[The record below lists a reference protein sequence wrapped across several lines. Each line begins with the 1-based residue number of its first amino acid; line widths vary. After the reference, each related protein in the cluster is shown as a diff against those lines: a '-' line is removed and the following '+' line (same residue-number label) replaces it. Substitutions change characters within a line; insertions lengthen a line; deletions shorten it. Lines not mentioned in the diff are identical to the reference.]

1 MSCVAPGCCCG
12 PLRAAA
18 ERTAS
23 RMDPVYIAV
32 VGLGVMFLFMVLGMP
47 IGFAMLLAGL
57 IGNTVLL
64 SSAAAT
70 HLLATNLWDQ
80 FSSYGLSVVPLF
92 VLMGQ
97 FAYRAGVTER
107 LYSAAYTWVGR
118 MPGGLAST
126 TIVASAGFSA
136 ICGSN
141 SATTATMGTIALPEM
156 RRYNYDPALSAGAV
170 AVGGTLGVVIPP
182 SVVLIVIAVQTEQ
195 SLLRLFLAGIIPG
208 LILTAL
214 LVLTI
219 LVLCARKPALG
230 PVGPQT
236 SWGEKFRA
244 LSGVIETLVLF
255 VLVIGGLY
263 AGIFTPTEAGAA
275 GACGALA
282 IGLIRRHLSFKS
294 IVLAVGETLR
304 ISSMVV
310 LMIAGAVLFGR
321 FLTVSRLPF
330 ELADWAAQLPV
341 APSVVLL
348 VVLLIYLVGGALM
361 DALGFLVVTTPIFFP
376 LALALN
382 FDPVWFTILLTVVT
396 TMGAITPPVG
406 VNVFI
411 VNGLAPEIPI
421 TRILRGVAY
430 FMLAYVVCIAAIWF
444 VPETVLWLPDFLL
457 N

>member
-1 MSCVAPGCCCG
+1 
-12 PLRAAA
+12 
-18 ERTAS
+18 
-23 RMDPVYIAV
+23 MDPTLIAV
-32 VGLGVMFLFMVLGMP
+32 LGLVAMAAFMALGMP

-57 IGNTVLL
+57 LGNATLL

-80 FSSYGLSVVPLF
+80 MSSYGLSVVPLF

-97 FAYRAGVTER
+97 FAYRAGVTRR
-107 LYSAAYTWVGR
+107 LYSAAYCWVGR

-141 SATTATMGTIALPEM
+141 SATAATMGTIALPEM
-156 RRYNYDPALSAGAV
+156 RRYGYDPALSAGSV

-195 SLLRLFLAGIIPG
+195 SLLRLFLAGFVPG
-208 LILTAL
+208 LVLTLL
-214 LVLTI
+214 LVLT
-219 LVLCARKPALG
+219 VLAVCARKPALG
-230 PVGPQT
+230 PAGPST
-236 SWGEKFRA
+236 SWGEKLRA
-244 LSGVIETLVLF
+244 LSGVLETLALF
-255 VLVIGGLY
+255 MIVIGGLY

-275 GACGALA
+275 GATGALA
-282 IGLIRRHLSFKS
+282 IGLLRRQLDWRG
-294 IVLAVGETLR
+294 IVLAIGETLR

-310 LMIAGAVLFGR
+310 LLIAGAVLFGR

-341 APSVVLL
+341 APAVILL
-348 VVLLIYLVGGALM
+348 VVLAIYLVGGALM

-376 LALALN
+376 LALALGY
-382 FDPVWFTILLTVVT
+382 DPVWFTILLTIVT

-411 VNGLAPEIPI
+411 VNALAPEIPI
-421 TRILRGVAY
+421 ARILRGVAY
-430 FMLAYVVCIAAIWF
+430 FLLSYAVCIAVVWF
-444 VPETVLWLPDFLL
+444 VPETVLYLPGLL
-457 N
+457 LGR